1 MLEFKGI
8 QFIFCIITYI
18 IWYFLYSCK
27 QWYVQNYQQNPRF
40 YIVTVLFM
48 LCIDTEIGK
57 VTFLIVSFNIGN
69 TILPHRVVGK
79 FNFGNLHGSI
89 QCSHGNMPVPLQ
101 VRLILSVLFIQTSFL
116 LSGGNL
122 SLCLYLLSVTTVLLV
137 LLFFISLCLLRA
149 RDWVCCLVLF
159 YGQHNTFQKKHT

>member
-1 MLEFKGI
+1 M
-8 QFIFCIITYI
+8 
-18 IWYFLYSCK
+18 WYFLYSYK

-79 FNFGNLHGSI
+79 FNSGNLYGSI

-101 VRLILSVLFIQTSFL
+101 VCLILSLLFIQTSFL
-116 LSGGNL
+116 LSGRNL
-122 SLCLYLLSVTTVLLV
+122 SLSLL
-137 LLFFISLCLLRA
+137 ISLISHYGSACVIVFHLSLPSEGKG
-149 RDWVCCLVLF
+149 LGVLPCSILWLAQYF
-159 YGQHNTFQKKHT
+159 PEKHT